1 MCIQSL
7 HSRRCQFTSN
17 KWTALINSI
26 FGRQTVFYTLRRIHL
41 LSIYIAGRKMATRY
55 YFETSIFASISI
67 KSTLC
72 QWCVNTNLTVKNK
85 IPSAI
90 LLLPKVNNPVMCQF
104 EAPKVTSASEKSLI
118 CACIANCSSSGLL
131 FKVLTTSSGEWAMSC

>member
-17 KWTALINSI
+17 KRTALINSI

-41 LSIYIAGRKMATRY
+41 LSIYLAGRKMATRY

-72 QWCVNTNLTVKNK
+72 QWCVNTNLTVEEQNTISYLTAGKSQQ
-85 IPSAI
+85 PGH
-90 LLLPKVNNPVMCQF
+90 VPV
-104 EAPKVTSASEKSLI
+104 
-118 CACIANCSSSGLL
+118 
-131 FKVLTTSSGEWAMSC
+131 